1 MNIIPAIDLLGGKA
15 VRLLK
20 GDYDKVTV
28 YSDDPAAVAESFER
42 AGAKYLHVVDLDGAK
57 DGTTANFETIKE
69 IIKRTNLSVEVGG
82 GIRALD
88 RVKKYIDIGVD
99 RVIIGTAAVTDPEFL
114 NEAVELYGEKVV
126 VGVDIKDGFVAIKGW
141 LEISEL
147 SCKEFCKNL
156 EDLGIKTIICT
167 DISKDGMMSGTNR
180 ELYRELYDE
189 FNINIIASG
198 GVSSMEDIAVLS
210 NMGLF
215 GAIVGKA
222 IYTGAI
228 DLSEAISLAAFIS
241 SQQKEER

>member
-1 MNIIPAIDLLGGKA
+1 MNIIPAIDLIGGQA
-15 VRLLK
+15 VRLVK
-20 GDYDKVTV
+20 GDYDNVTV

-57 DGTTANFETIKE
+57 DGTTANFETIKK
-69 IIKRTNLSVEVGG
+69 IIERTDLSVEVGG
-82 GIRALD
+82 GIRTLE
-88 RVKKYIDIGVD
+88 RVRQYIDVGVD
-99 RVIIGTAAVTDPEFL
+99 RVIIGTAAVTDPDFL
-114 NEAVELYGEKVV
+114 REAVKLYGEKIV

-141 LEISEL
+141 LEISEF
-147 SCKEFCKNL
+147 SCKEFCKKL
-156 EDLGIKTIICT
+156 EDLGVKTIICT

-189 FNINIIASG
+189 FELNIIASG

-228 DLSEAISLAAFIS
+228 ELSEAIKLAAFIS
-241 SQQKEER
+241 SQKEES